1 MLSKLTDFLDQP
13 LLTLL
18 LMAPFL
24 VLNVLDGHSTYLVL
38 RPQHYHREKN
48 PIARWIFR
56 KLKLPTGIIV
66 FKTVILAVVIPAV
79 CYYAAWDASTINLTM
94 FIADLLFLW
103 VVQHNYRVY
112 KKLAG
117 WEQ

>member
-1 MLSKLTDFLDQP
+1 MLSALNATLDKP
-13 LLTLL
+13 LLTML
-18 LMAPFL
+18 LMAVFL

-38 RPQHYHREKN
+38 RPHNYHREKN
-48 PIARWIFR
+48 PVARWIFR
-56 KLKLPTGIIV
+56 KLKLPTGIII

-79 CYYAAWDASTINLTM
+79 CYYAAWDASTINITM
-94 FIADLLFLW
+94 LIADLLFLW

-117 WEQ
+117 WG